1 MAILALTTGL
11 KDMRERLGNMVVGTS
26 KEGVPVTADDL
37 VGSIFLWIR
46 GGGECERKYG
56 VNGNGWGSGMLG
68 CMLSYNYE
76 LQELCIIFCILELM
90 LFLHLLF

>member
-56 VNGNGWGSGMLG
+56 VEGSGWGSGMLG
-68 CMLSYNYE
+68 CMLSCNYKF
-76 LQELCIIFCILELM
+76 QDLCVICCVSEFICCFK
-90 LFLHLLF
+90 